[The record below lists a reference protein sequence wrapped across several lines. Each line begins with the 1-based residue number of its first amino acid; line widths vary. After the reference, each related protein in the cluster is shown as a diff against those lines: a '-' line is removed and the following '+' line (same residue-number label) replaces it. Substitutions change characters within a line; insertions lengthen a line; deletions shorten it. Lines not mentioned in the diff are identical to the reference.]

1 VDKFGNANNRLPH
14 PPWSLYVGG
23 WTQEGR
29 SGARGGVKLLQ
40 QIVFK
45 GMLGLDVGGDTTVS
59 TLCIPEKSIEY

>member
-1 VDKFGNANNRLPH
+1 MAMPTTGYPTPH
-14 PPWSLYVGG
+14 GVCMWGG
-23 WTQEGR
+23 GRRREGQEQE
-29 SGARGGVKLLQ
+29 GGVKLLQ